1 MIQIPRQNVAW
12 IEHPHHPAQGKA
24 MKAHA
29 AAYFGAI
36 LVFATLD
43 ILWLSLA
50 GAALFK
56 RTLGGVLLEDI
67 RVMPALLFYLVFPVG
82 IVVFAIS
89 PALRA
94 NAPMMALGFGALLGF
109 FAYATYDLTNF
120 ATIKGWT
127 AQLTMIDIACGT
139 TWSALAA
146 LAGYYVANWFN

>member
-1 MIQIPRQNVAW
+1 
-12 IEHPHHPAQGKA
+12 

-29 AAYFGAI
+29 VAYIGATF
-36 LVFATLD
+36 VFAVLD

-56 RTLGGVLLEDI
+56 RTLGGVLLDDI
-67 RVMPALLFYLVFPVG
+67 RAVPALLFYVLFPIG
-82 IVVFAIS
+82 IVVFAVS

-94 NAPMMALGFGALLGF
+94 NAPLMALALGALLGF

-127 AQLTMIDIACGT
+127 AQLTVIDIACGT

-146 LAGYYVANWFN
+146 LAGYHVANWFS